1 MIIEVEMLAFGQ
13 PGEVR
18 KVNVPDDKCLNTDPE
33 NILEAVF
40 YYGQN
45 DFQPQNH
52 PSVSAGDVIR
62 WNNENHLVAGMGF
75 KKLTDEQLNE
85 YRSLD
90 QNDRFIGRCQI
101 EIGKPV
107 GRENK

>member
-18 KVNVPDDKCLNTDPE
+18 KVNVPDDVCYFEE
-33 NILEAVF
+33 NRLLEAVF
-40 YYGQN
+40 HYGQN

-62 WNNENHLVAGMGF
+62 LNGENHLVAGMGF
-75 KKLTDEQLNE
+75 RKITEDQLE
-85 YRSLD
+85 KYRSL
-90 QNDRFIGRCQI
+90 NRYDRFIGRCQI
-101 EIGKPV
+101 ETGEPVV
-107 GRENK
+107 GRRDK

>member
-1 MIIEVEMLAFGQ
+1 MIIEVEMLAFGE

-18 KVNVPDDKCLNTDPE
+18 KVNVPDDKCLDPE

-75 KKLTDEQLNE
+75 KKLNDDQLKA

-90 QNDRFIGRCQI
+90 KYDRFIGRCQI

-107 GRENK
+107 VGREDK